1 MALIDQLKEKQIIAM
16 KAKDKVTLGTI
27 RLVMSEVKQREVD
40 NKINLSDNDILEV
53 LTKMMK
59 QRRDSLAQYLT
70 ANRQD
75 LADVEQAEIFVI
87 QKFMPQPLTEEEILA
102 LVDAGLQNTNP
113 TSMQDMGKVIA
124 WLKPRIQG
132 RADMANISSLVREK
146 LA

>member
-40 NKINLSDNDILEV
+40 NKITLSDNDILEV

-87 QKFMPQPLTEEEILA
+87 QNKFIISKSTPVTDRWFCPFGAAQTVQHISNEREI
-102 LVDAGLQNTNP
+102 QRHRKRHQHPNEKE
-113 TSMQDMGKVIA
+113 QHC
-124 WLKPRIQG
+124 G
-132 RADMANISSLVREK
+132 RLE
-146 LA
+146 